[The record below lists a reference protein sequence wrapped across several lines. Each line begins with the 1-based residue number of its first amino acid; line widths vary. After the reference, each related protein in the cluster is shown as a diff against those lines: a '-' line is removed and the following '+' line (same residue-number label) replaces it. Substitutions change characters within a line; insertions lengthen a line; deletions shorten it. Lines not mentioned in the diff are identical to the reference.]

1 MTGKKLG
8 GESHTPHSSRTRR
21 QLLAGL
27 AAATSTAVAGCQS
40 LPGFG
45 DESTPTYT
53 PAEADTVLESDG
65 PTLEWPVPVEP
76 DADALE
82 DALERTDTLIDEIP
96 EPLEESHI
104 PNGVIRE
111 TIDENR
117 LEAMAGRDEAADTVG
132 ADRYHAL
139 RDAREQHKVA
149 REAATAWLA
158 IDADRDDLLTELRDE
173 YDAVQSALADRRAE
187 PEYRGED
194 TDAGRLRATL
204 YAFQRDGDLQHA
216 ERTLNRWDV
225 HEADDVLEIGESAGD
240 LELGTTTTRI
250 WAHFDERYASGIA
263 DGDGDHY
270 LEAVFEDT
278 LEQSIERAN
287 EADFP
292 SQDGESEAW
301 YEAVG
306 LDGFDG
312 TRSLES
318 VIWQAGSSIHQA
330 HESMEDTLEA
340 ETFGLGL
347 QRALEFEQSL
357 RGFERV
363 RDRIADGDVE
373 APDDSDE
380 IRAQRA
386 AALEAAQTARDAVP
400 LDEPSLGAY
409 RLAETL
415 QELSWTDDAVA
426 RAASRDPEMN
436 VTLTDEYGEYAK
448 YQAELE
454 VLPEAVEAFRD
465 RLLER

>member
-1 MTGKKLG
+1 M
-8 GESHTPHSSRTRR
+8 
-21 QLLAGL
+21 
-27 AAATSTAVAGCQS
+27 
-40 LPGFG
+40 
-45 DESTPTYT
+45 
-53 PAEADTVLESDG
+53 
-65 PTLEWPVPVEP
+65 
-76 DADALE
+76 
-82 DALERTDTLIDEIP
+82 
-96 EPLEESHI
+96 
-104 PNGVIRE
+104 
-111 TIDENR
+111 
-117 LEAMAGRDEAADTVG
+117 G

-139 RDAREQHKVA
+139 RDAREQHEVA

-158 IDADRDDLLTELRDE
+158 IDADRDDFLRELRDE
-173 YDAVQSALADRRAE
+173 YDAAQSALDDLRAE

-204 YAFQRDGDLQHA
+204 YAFQREGDLQHA
-216 ERTLNRWDV
+216 ERTLNRWEA
-225 HEADDVLEIGESAGD
+225 HEDDDVLEIGEAAGD
-240 LELGTTTTRI
+240 LEFETTTTQI
-250 WAHFDERYASGIA
+250 WTHFDERYASEIA

-454 VLPEAVEAFRD
+454 ALPAAVEAFRD
-465 RLLER
+465 RLLEQ